1 MRHEID
7 RSRYAEMYGPTAGDR
22 IRLGDT
28 NLIVQVER
36 DSTSYGDEAVLGWGK
51 NIRAGMLMSH
61 RRAGASDL
69 DYVIVGVVVID
80 PVLGIL
86 KGSIGVK
93 DGLITGVG
101 RAGSS
106 DVMDGVD
113 VAIGANTV
121 IINGI
126 GLIATPGG
134 VDSHVHLVT
143 PKVIEAALAS
153 GLTTLIGGGIFD
165 NGPFILQKTFEAFE
179 HLPVNLGLQA
189 TGSATSPIPMEE
201 SVEGGACG
209 FKIHED
215 TGAYSEVIDTC
226 LRVAEDHDVSVA
238 LHTDGLQESTDV
250 AGTIDAIDGR
260 AVHAYHIEGAGGG
273 HAPDLLTMVAVDNII
288 PSSTTPT
295 VPYSI
300 GAFQEHFAMTSICHM
315 LDRRIPTDAAALE
328 NRLRRETMAAE
339 DVLHDLGAI
348 PIINSD
354 SQGMGR
360 IGEVISR
367 TWQLAHKMKAER
379 GSANPENDNDRVRQ
393 YLAKYTINPA
403 ITHGIADHVGSL
415 ETGKMADLVLWRP
428 AFFGVKPEVVMKG
441 GFVSW
446 GPIGEGNATVW
457 GSEPTSY
464 GPMFGGIGNAPASLG
479 ALFVS
484 RASVES
490 GLAKRLHTNRSL
502 VAVRNARQVTKKAM
516 LFNALSPRVEVDP
529 GAGQVS
535 VDGTRVTSEP
545 VTEVPLNR
553 LYRLT

>member
-1 MRHEID
+1 MGFEID
-7 RSRYAEMYGPTAGDR
+7 RSRYAEMYGPTVGDR
-22 IRLGDT
+22 LRLGDT
-28 NLIVQVER
+28 NLVAEVEH
-36 DSTSYGDEAVLGWGK
+36 DSTNYGDEALLGWGK
-51 NIRAGMLMSH
+51 NIRAGMLMNH
-61 RRAGASDL
+61 RRAGTSDL

-80 PVLGIL
+80 PILGIV

-93 DGLITGVG
+93 DGLIAGVG

-113 VAIGANTV
+113 LEIGANTV

-126 GLIATPGG
+126 GMIATAGG
-134 VDSHVHLVT
+134 IDSHVHLVT
-143 PKVIEAALAS
+143 PKVIDTALAS

-165 NGPFILQKTFEAFE
+165 NGPFILRKTFEAFE

-189 TGSATSPIPMEE
+189 TGSSTSPFPMEE

-215 TGAYSEVIDTC
+215 TGAYGNVIDTC
-226 LRVAEDHDVSVA
+226 LKVAEDHDVSVA

-250 AGTIDAIDGR
+250 AGTIEAIGGR
-260 AVHAYHIEGAGGG
+260 TVHAYHIEGAGGG
-273 HAPDLLTMVAVDNII
+273 HAPDLLTMAGVDNII

-295 VPYSI
+295 IPYSV
-300 GAFQEHFAMTSICHM
+300 GTFQEHFAMTAICHM
-315 LDRRIPTDAAALE
+315 LDIKIPTDAAALE
-328 NRLRRETMAAE
+328 SRLRKQTMAAE

-379 GSANPENDNDRVRQ
+379 GSTNPENDNDRIRQ

-403 ITHGIADHVGSL
+403 ITHGIGDYVGSL
-415 ETGKMADLVLWRP
+415 ERGKMADLVLWRP
-428 AFFGVKPEVVMKG
+428 AFFGVKPELVMKG
-441 GFVSW
+441 GFVAW
-446 GPIGEGNATVW
+446 GPMGEGNATVY
-457 GSEPTSY
+457 GAEPTSY
-464 GPMFGGIGNAPASLG
+464 GPMFGGIGNTPGSLG

-484 RASVES
+484 TASVES
-490 GLAKRLHTNRSL
+490 GLAKRLNTTRNL
-502 VAVRNARQVTKKAM
+502 LPVANVRGVTKQLM
-516 LFNALSPRVEVDP
+516 RFNTNCPKIEVDSL
-529 GAGQVS
+529 AGQVL
-535 VDGTRVTSEP
+535 VENTLATSEP
-545 VTEVPLNR
+545 VANVPLNR